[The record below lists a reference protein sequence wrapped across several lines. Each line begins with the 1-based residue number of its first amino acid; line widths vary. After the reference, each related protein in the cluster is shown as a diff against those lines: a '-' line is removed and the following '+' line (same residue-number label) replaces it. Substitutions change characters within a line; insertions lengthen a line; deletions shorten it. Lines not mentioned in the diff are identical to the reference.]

1 MNQPDFKV
9 NGLYVQPQMIAD
21 GLYEIICKAG
31 EDHIVAFGMI
41 PLWIMENTQKLL
53 REKVIK
59 EAAKQ
64 MDCTPEEVAPVLDE
78 KLIQDTIRPIM
89 HAISLGIYEAASRA
103 GALRV

>member
-1 MNQPDFKV
+1 MNQPDFKI
-9 NGLYVQPQMIAD
+9 NGLYVQPQMIAN

-41 PLWIMENTQKLL
+41 PAWVMEMTEKNL
-53 REKVIK
+53 RDKVIK

-64 MDCTPEEVAPVLDE
+64 VCCTSGEIEPILDE

-89 HAISLGIYEAASRA
+89 HAISLGIYEAASKA
-103 GALRV
+103 GMLRV